1 MFLLI
6 GEIKGEPL
14 KRSICLNSLNFEDGY
29 YRTVSRNISLIS
41 RALPSFMF
49 YSRALPIVY
58 KSSAMAR
65 RGEYDTGDWSD
76 SSIVV
81 IKTLED
87 VGVDIE
93 ITGADNFIK
102 LDEACVF
109 VSNHMSALETFVLPG
124 IIAPFK
130 DLTFVVKKSLVE
142 YPVFKY
148 VMRSR
153 DPVTVGRT
161 NPRDDLKAVM
171 EGGTE
176 RLKSGRSIVIFPQT
190 TRATVFDPE
199 AFNTIGVKLAKR
211 ANVPVIPAA
220 LKTDAWRNGRFIKDF
235 GKIDPSKR
243 VHFAF
248 GEPVLIKGRG
258 AEEHESIIN
267 FITGKLDEWN
277 K

>member
-1 MFLLI
+1 MDS
-6 GEIKGEPL
+6 L
-14 KRSICLNSLNFEDGY
+14 KFEDGY
-29 YRTVSRNISLIS
+29 YRTVSGNVSLIS

-49 YSRALPIVY
+49 YCRALSIVY
-58 KSSAMAR
+58 KSSVMAR
-65 RGEYDTGDWSD
+65 RGQYDTGEWSD
-76 SSIVV
+76 SSIDV

-93 ITGADNFIK
+93 ITGADHFIN

-109 VSNHMSALETFVLPG
+109 VSNHMSTMETFVLPG

-130 DLTFVVKKSLVE
+130 ELTFIVKKSLVE
-142 YPVFKY
+142 YPIFKY

-161 NPRDDLKAVM
+161 NPRDDLKAVL

-176 RLKSGRSIVIFPQT
+176 RLKSGRSIVVFPQT

-211 ANVPVIPAA
+211 ANVPVVPVA
-220 LKTDAWRNGRFIKDF
+220 LKTHAWRNGRFIKDF
-235 GKIDPSKR
+235 GKIDPSYK

-248 GEPVLIKGRG
+248 GEPLRIEGRG
-258 AEEHESIIN
+258 TEEHEEIIK
-267 FITGKLDEWN
+267 FITIKLDEWN